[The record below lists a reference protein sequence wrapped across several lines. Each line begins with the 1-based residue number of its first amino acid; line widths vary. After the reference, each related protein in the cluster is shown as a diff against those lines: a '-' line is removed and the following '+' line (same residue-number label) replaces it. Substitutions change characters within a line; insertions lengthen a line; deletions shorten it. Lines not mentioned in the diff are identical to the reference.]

1 MILLVNFWMDFWSYE
16 QKLWKDVNLNL
27 ICYERVTKIRVL
39 RSRYLAWRSVAG
51 MLHSASFLQAVIVPC
66 GLTVNLPEDEKTKLL
81 DKCKQLEQRLKAA
94 GVRAKGDYRDNYSP
108 GWKFNHWELKVCETT
123 VSPRSSNK
131 PALISKCVN
140 HFSFPGCASSYRNW
154 TSWSEVRTGCLGTE
168 RYWRKGEGIL
178 GLFSLT
184 KVICC
189 SFHIV
194 KYNFAR
200 REMLRWIASKNINNC
215 TLNNRSMKNLFCS
228 CSILN
233 PQRIKEKKL
242 FFFSFVTS
250 SVLSSKLVLR
260 KKFQKLWSVFIPTCT
275 RGNCYMLISCRL
287 QFLISIGKWE
297 RARPCCL

>member
-1 MILLVNFWMDFWSYE
+1 MCQSFFFSRVCLFVSKLDLVIWSPNRLFWYGEILEKRWGDF
-16 QKLWKDVNLNL
+16 
-27 ICYERVTKIRVL
+27 R
-39 RSRYLAWRSVAG
+39 
-51 MLHSASFLQAVIVPC
+51 P
-66 GLTVNLPEDEKTKLL
+66 
-81 DKCKQLEQRLKAA
+81 
-94 GVRAKGDYRDNYSP
+94 
-108 GWKFNHWELKVCETT
+108 
-123 VSPRSSNK
+123 
-131 PALISKCVN
+131 
-140 HFSFPGCASSYRNW
+140 
-154 TSWSEVRTGCLGTE
+154 
-168 RYWRKGEGIL
+168 
-178 GLFSLT
+178 FSLT

-200 REMLRWIASKNINNC
+200 REMLRLIASKNINNC

-233 PQRIKEKKL
+233 PQRIKEKNL

-275 RGNCYMLISCRL
+275 RGNCYMLISCWL
-287 QFLISIGKWE
+287 QFLISIRKWE